1 MVIRNPKLKK
11 KNRQHNGQRW
21 KVTTWE
27 TIVAA
32 THGKRQGDL
41 SREEKYVVATS
52 AVHNKI
58 LRFDLI

>member
-1 MVIRNPKLKK
+1 
-11 KNRQHNGQRW
+11 
-21 KVTTWE
+21 VTTWE